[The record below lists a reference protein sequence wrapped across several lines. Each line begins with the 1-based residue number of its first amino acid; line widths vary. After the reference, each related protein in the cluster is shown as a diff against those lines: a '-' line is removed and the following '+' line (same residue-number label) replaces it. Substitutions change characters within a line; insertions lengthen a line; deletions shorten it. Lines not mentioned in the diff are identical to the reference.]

1 MSHSGNF
8 QALLDACVLYPA
20 STRDTI
26 LSLADQG
33 LFRPKWSKQI
43 QGEWKRNLMANRPD
57 IPEEILERTISQMEK
72 SFPDAEIDG
81 YEEIASNL
89 SLPDPDDNHVLA
101 AAIVGQVDVIVTNNT
116 KDFPQDYLSRYNI
129 EVVDP
134 DSFIVNLIDL
144 DPELALQAIQKQSN
158 RLKDPPKTIN
168 EIINT
173 LEQNGLM
180 RAAEKFRALI

>member
-1 MSHSGNF
+1 M
-8 QALLDACVLYPA
+8 
-20 STRDTI
+20 
-26 LSLADQG
+26 
-33 LFRPKWSKQI
+33 
-43 QGEWKRNLMANRPD
+43 
-57 IPEEILERTISQMEK
+57 
-72 SFPDAEIDG
+72 
-81 YEEIASNL
+81 
-89 SLPDPDDNHVLA
+89 
-101 AAIVGQVDVIVTNNT
+101 GQVDVIVTNNT